1 MALVD
6 PKIKEFLGSLGLS
19 EKEVSVYLSALK
31 LGNALVKDIAK
42 LAMLNRTTAYNLL
55 LGLRKQGL
63 VASYTKS
70 SLIYFS
76 AVSPDR
82 LRDLIT
88 KRIEDQQKL
97 KGIFESFRPELN
109 ALFQSKSKGAKIQIF
124 DGLDGLNAIYWGL
137 YEDAQAADEGLEI
150 TNWGGKYNLF
160 PESLRKELAA
170 FLKKKNVSV
179 RSLLVEDELTKSWA
193 SGTQPIDFKKSVQ
206 FMANPGW
213 DFFTNIEVFQNK
225 IALVTYRDDVDF
237 QGVLIEN
244 REMATV
250 FKFMFETMWG
260 KKGSPSTSSGNTI

>member
-6 PKIKEFLGSLGLS
+6 QKILEFLRSLGLS
-19 EKEVSVYLSALK
+19 EKEVSVYVSALK

-82 LRDLIT
+82 LRDLIS
-88 KRIEDQQKL
+88 KRIEENQKL
-97 KGIFESFRPELN
+97 KDIFEVFRPELN
-109 ALFQSKSKGAKIQIF
+109 GLYQSKSKGAKIQIF

-137 YEDAQAADEGLEI
+137 YDGAQATDEGLEI
-150 TNWGGKYNLF
+150 TNWGGKYDLF

-170 FLKKKNVSV
+170 YLRKNNVGV
-179 RSLLVEDELTKSWA
+179 RSLLVEDELTKSWS
-193 SGTQPIDFKKSVQ
+193 SGKQPIDMKKSVQ
-206 FMANPGW
+206 FIANPGW
-213 DFFTNIEVFQNK
+213 DFFANIEVFRNK

-244 REMATV
+244 REMATI
-250 FKFMFETMWG
+250 FKLMFEAMW
-260 KKGSPSTSSGNTI
+260 KAKG